1 MGTKLTDILF
11 RSCNNSSDAN
21 MSDSVHN
28 QLGHWP
34 HNLSSML
41 ASLGCTLGL
50 CNISR
55 FAVLSIHFGAN
66 FIVQFLFLSL
76 VFGIPL
82 YCFHA
87 SLGQHLTAGVMD
99 MWKISPVFQGIGIAL
114 LVSQA
119 LIGIYSIV
127 GVSWMFIYFRD
138 SFITK
143 LDRYRWAEPYELYR
157 EDSRPLNGTYK
168 LEETVPDYLN
178 GVVLQRHN
186 LATPESTFGHLKF
199 QVTFN
204 LAVVWMIVFVCLSK
218 AHDLFWMESE
228 GVSVSELAHDLFWME
243 SEGVVCWELA
253 CGASYTGLSL
263 NKLNF
268 NAKFILQSQIYNS
281 TRCILTGVAEYVKT
295 MLRVLLGDISGNF
308 NFVQTLKSLRESPL
322 GFATAPHLD
331 LNHHYVAKH
340 GVKNSVK
347 QDSIIG
353 YNIAVYL
360 SEVVYVFSLLPV
372 FGMLVLCTK
381 LLGLTPTNPS
391 HQVFPETDW
400 SEFFLN
406 TKCWV
411 AATTEA
417 FLTWGLLGAAL
428 MQISSHNKNKHLLNR
443 DASLVIV
450 LTLSVLMLAAFL
462 ANTCVQLLKTGGYT
476 YMPSSFVHPTEI
488 RTSISLSSAVELQ
501 HDKRV
506 SQLRHRGGWRLCVAF
521 YSPHTKPAVHVGWG
535 GGQEG
540 TPEPHHPSSLVLV
553 VITPI
558 TEEHMSSYSFL
569 HSDRS
574 SSPIHLTST
583 PVRFM
588 GHSQFVVGSQ
598 VVQPGANS
606 AQQSGYQALRL
617 ATEIVPATLAL
628 LGSGQAS
635 PFWAVL
641 FYFTL
646 ILFGIAQQLC
656 IWHCVITGIM
666 AINVSSLK
674 AWETTI
680 TFFSCA
686 CGFILGLPMTTELGI
701 FVVYFLDYC
710 VGSAWWIMILYL
722 LEIAAVLFVRGRPY
736 TGDVIVTALLPPE
749 TSCLTMWATPML
761 VFNWNVALPVGLMRI
776 SLLYRPSQETVSEIR
791 NDPELSPTAA
801 SPSTASTVIPHIGA
815 DPVLDDPPPKYTPP
829 PSYTT
834 ATGARIAKMLRQS
847 FRRSVRRIASVLGE
861 HSNSV
866 RPTTAISPP
875 DYAAV
880 LVEINQALQDRDTQR
895 VTNPT
900 EVSVTVTDSA
910 ANTNN
915 RQSTMTAA
923 DVAHIL
929 RSSLRRTV
937 RRGAMAGPSESN
949 DIKTHSTTVIADRR

>member
-1 MGTKLTDILF
+1 MKILF
-11 RSCNNSSDAN
+11 FGLFEANKSVAQGNHAIHCVATRGNAGSCNSSSDAN

-66 FIVQFLFLSL
+66 FIIQFLFLSL

-218 AHDLFWMESE
+218 
-228 GVSVSELAHDLFWME
+228 G
-243 SEGVVCWELA
+243 
-253 CGASYTGLSL
+253 
-263 NKLNF
+263 
-268 NAKFILQSQIYNS
+268 
-281 TRCILTGVAEYVKT
+281 
-295 MLRVLLGDISGNF
+295 
-308 NFVQTLKSLRESPL
+308 LKSY
-322 GFATAPHLD
+322 G
-331 LNHHYVAKH
+331 K
-340 GVKNSVK
+340 
-347 QDSIIG
+347 
-353 YNIAVYL
+353 
-360 SEVVYVFSLLPV
+360 VVYVFSLLPV

-476 YMPSSFVHPTEI
+476 YMPSSF
-488 RTSISLSSAVELQ
+488 
-501 HDKRV
+501 
-506 SQLRHRGGWRLCVAF
+506 
-521 YSPHTKPAVHVGWG
+521 
-535 GGQEG
+535 
-540 TPEPHHPSSLVLV
+540 
-553 VITPI
+553 
-558 TEEHMSSYSFL
+558 EHMSSYSFL

-574 SSPIHLTST
+574 SSPIHFTST

-761 VFNWNVALPVGLMRI
+761 VFNWNVALPVGLMVLCITVFKNAQLRDLYSWHHLSYDYWPLWAREAGCLVQLVPILTVPFAIVIQSCRYLSAGPPDLFDRI

-791 NDPELSPTAA
+791 EDPELSPTAA
-801 SPSTASTVIPHIGA
+801 SPSTASTVIPPIGA
-815 DPVLDDPPPKYTPP
+815 EPVLDDPPPKYTPP

-866 RPTTAISPP
+866 RPATAISPP

-880 LVEINQALQDRDTQR
+880 LVEINQALQDRDRQR
-895 VTNPT
+895 VISPT

-949 DIKTHSTTVIADRR
+949 DIKRHSTTVIGDGH

>member
-1 MGTKLTDILF
+1 M
-11 RSCNNSSDAN
+11 
-21 MSDSVHN
+21 V
-28 QLGHWP
+28 
-34 HNLSSML
+34 
-41 ASLGCTLGL
+41 
-50 CNISR
+50 
-55 FAVLSIHFGAN
+55 
-66 FIVQFLFLSL
+66 
-76 VFGIPL
+76 
-82 YCFHA
+82 
-87 SLGQHLTAGVMD
+87 
-99 MWKISPVFQGIGIAL
+99 
-114 LVSQA
+114 
-119 LIGIYSIV
+119 
-127 GVSWMFIYFRD
+127 
-138 SFITK
+138 
-143 LDRYRWAEPYELYR
+143 
-157 EDSRPLNGTYK
+157 NGK
-168 LEETVPDYLN
+168 
-178 GVVLQRHN
+178 G
-186 LATPESTFGHLKF
+186 
-199 QVTFN
+199 
-204 LAVVWMIVFVCLSK
+204 
-218 AHDLFWMESE
+218 
-228 GVSVSELAHDLFWME
+228 
-243 SEGVVCWELA
+243 
-253 CGASYTGLSL
+253 
-263 NKLNF
+263 
-268 NAKFILQSQIYNS
+268 
-281 TRCILTGVAEYVKT
+281 
-295 MLRVLLGDISGNF
+295 
-308 NFVQTLKSLRESPL
+308 LKSY
-322 GFATAPHLD
+322 G
-331 LNHHYVAKH
+331 K
-340 GVKNSVK
+340 
-347 QDSIIG
+347 
-353 YNIAVYL
+353 
-360 SEVVYVFSLLPV
+360 VVYVFSLLPV

-476 YMPSSFVHPTEI
+476 YMPSSF
-488 RTSISLSSAVELQ
+488 
-501 HDKRV
+501 
-506 SQLRHRGGWRLCVAF
+506 GYWRLCVAF
-521 YSPHTKPAVHVGWG
+521 YSPYAKPAVNVGWG

-540 TPEPHHPSSLVLV
+540 TPAPHHPSSLVLV
-553 VITPI
+553 AITPI
-558 TEEHMSSYSFL
+558 TAEHMSSYSFL

-606 AQQSGYQALRL
+606 AQQSGYQVLRL

-761 VFNWNVALPVGLMRI
+761 VFNWNVALPVGLMVLCITVFKNAQLRDLYSWHHLSYDYWPLWAREAGCLVQLVPILTVPFAIIIQSCRYLSAGPPDLFDRI

-791 NDPELSPTAA
+791 DDPELSPTAA
-801 SPSTASTVIPHIGA
+801 SPTTASTVIPHIGA

-866 RPTTAISPP
+866 RPMAAISPP

-880 LVEINQALQDRDTQR
+880 LIEINQALQLELLKK
-895 VTNPT
+895 N
-900 EVSVTVTDSA
+900 
-910 ANTNN
+910 
-915 RQSTMTAA
+915 
-923 DVAHIL
+923 
-929 RSSLRRTV
+929 
-937 RRGAMAGPSESN
+937 
-949 DIKTHSTTVIADRR
+949 

>member
-1 MGTKLTDILF
+1 MDRKDLL
-11 RSCNNSSDAN
+11 
-21 MSDSVHN
+21 
-28 QLGHWP
+28 P
-34 HNLSSML
+34 
-41 ASLGCTLGL
+41 
-50 CNISR
+50 
-55 FAVLSIHFGAN
+55 
-66 FIVQFLFLSL
+66 
-76 VFGIPL
+76 
-82 YCFHA
+82 
-87 SLGQHLTAGVMD
+87 GV
-99 MWKISPVFQGIGIAL
+99 GG
-114 LVSQA
+114 
-119 LIGIYSIV
+119 
-127 GVSWMFIYFRD
+127 
-138 SFITK
+138 
-143 LDRYRWAEPYELYR
+143 
-157 EDSRPLNGTYK
+157 
-168 LEETVPDYLN
+168 
-178 GVVLQRHN
+178 
-186 LATPESTFGHLKF
+186 
-199 QVTFN
+199 
-204 LAVVWMIVFVCLSK
+204 
-218 AHDLFWMESE
+218 
-228 GVSVSELAHDLFWME
+228 
-243 SEGVVCWELA
+243 
-253 CGASYTGLSL
+253 
-263 NKLNF
+263 
-268 NAKFILQSQIYNS
+268 
-281 TRCILTGVAEYVKT
+281 
-295 MLRVLLGDISGNF
+295 
-308 NFVQTLKSLRESPL
+308 LKSY
-322 GFATAPHLD
+322 G
-331 LNHHYVAKH
+331 K
-340 GVKNSVK
+340 
-347 QDSIIG
+347 
-353 YNIAVYL
+353 
-360 SEVVYVFSLLPV
+360 VVYVFSLLPV

-476 YMPSSFVHPTEI
+476 YMPSSF
-488 RTSISLSSAVELQ
+488 
-501 HDKRV
+501 
-506 SQLRHRGGWRLCVAF
+506 
-521 YSPHTKPAVHVGWG
+521 
-535 GGQEG
+535 
-540 TPEPHHPSSLVLV
+540 
-553 VITPI
+553 
-558 TEEHMSSYSFL
+558 EHMSSYSFL

-574 SSPIHLTST
+574 SSPIHFTST

-761 VFNWNVALPVGLMRI
+761 VFNWNVALPVGLMVLCITVFKNAQLRDLYSWHHLSYDYWPLWAREAGCLVQLVPILTVPFAIVIQSCRYLSAGPPDLFDRI

-791 NDPELSPTAA
+791 EDPELNPTAA
-801 SPSTASTVIPHIGA
+801 SPSTASTVIPPIGA

-880 LVEINQALQDRDTQR
+880 LVEINQALQDRDRQR
-895 VTNPT
+895 VTSPT

-949 DIKTHSTTVIADRR
+949 DIKRHSTTVIGDGH

>member
-1 MGTKLTDILF
+1 MKEW
-11 RSCNNSSDAN
+11 C
-21 MSDSVHN
+21 
-28 QLGHWP
+28 
-34 HNLSSML
+34 
-41 ASLGCTLGL
+41 
-50 CNISR
+50 
-55 FAVLSIHFGAN
+55 
-66 FIVQFLFLSL
+66 
-76 VFGIPL
+76 
-82 YCFHA
+82 
-87 SLGQHLTAGVMD
+87 
-99 MWKISPVFQGIGIAL
+99 
-114 LVSQA
+114 
-119 LIGIYSIV
+119 V
-127 GVSWMFIYFRD
+127 G
-138 SFITK
+138 
-143 LDRYRWAEPYELYR
+143 
-157 EDSRPLNGTYK
+157 
-168 LEETVPDYLN
+168 
-178 GVVLQRHN
+178 
-186 LATPESTFGHLKF
+186 
-199 QVTFN
+199 
-204 LAVVWMIVFVCLSK
+204 
-218 AHDLFWMESE
+218 
-228 GVSVSELAHDLFWME
+228 ELAHSLFWME

-253 CGASYTGLSL
+253 H
-263 NKLNF
+263 
-268 NAKFILQSQIYNS
+268 
-281 TRCILTGVAEYVKT
+281 
-295 MLRVLLGDISGNF
+295 
-308 NFVQTLKSLRESPL
+308 TLFWMESEVVVCWELAHRESPL
-322 GFATAPHLD
+322 GSATAPHLD
-331 LNHHYVAKH
+331 LKHHYVAKY
-340 GVKNSVK
+340 GVKDSVK
-347 QDSIIG
+347 QDSIIR
-353 YNIAVYL
+353 
-360 SEVVYVFSLLPV
+360 
-372 FGMLVLCTK
+372 
-381 LLGLTPTNPS
+381 
-391 HQVFPETDW
+391 
-400 SEFFLN
+400 
-406 TKCWV
+406 CWV

-488 RTSISLSSAVELQ
+488 GTSISPSSAVELQ
-501 HDKRV
+501 HDKRI
-506 SQLRHRGGWRLCVAF
+506 SQLRHRGGPPQRA
-521 YSPHTKPAVHVGWG
+521 SEVGDSAGRWALG
-535 GGQEG
+535 GA
-540 TPEPHHPSSLVLV
+540 TPPMTCLYCPS
-553 VITPI
+553 
-558 TEEHMSSYSFL
+558 EHMSSYSFL

-761 VFNWNVALPVGLMRI
+761 VFNWNVALPVGLMVLCITVFKNAQLRDLYSWHHLSYDYWPLWAREAGCLVQLVPILTVPFAIIIQSCRYLSAGPPDLFDRI

-880 LVEINQALQDRDTQR
+880 LVEINQALQFLPEHNMETRGGALSPRQQMEILLCYFGDPVLHIVSKYLYDPISWMMIKTKKEDLSYEDYVGQQESADRDTQR
-895 VTNPT
+895 VTSPT

-949 DIKTHSTTVIADRR
+949 DIKTHSTTVIADGR

>member
-1 MGTKLTDILF
+1 
-11 RSCNNSSDAN
+11 
-21 MSDSVHN
+21 
-28 QLGHWP
+28 
-34 HNLSSML
+34 
-41 ASLGCTLGL
+41 
-50 CNISR
+50 
-55 FAVLSIHFGAN
+55 
-66 FIVQFLFLSL
+66 
-76 VFGIPL
+76 
-82 YCFHA
+82 
-87 SLGQHLTAGVMD
+87 MD
-99 MWKISPVFQGIGIAL
+99 G
-114 LVSQA
+114 
-119 LIGIYSIV
+119 
-127 GVSWMFIYFRD
+127 
-138 SFITK
+138 
-143 LDRYRWAEPYELYR
+143 
-157 EDSRPLNGTYK
+157 
-168 LEETVPDYLN
+168 
-178 GVVLQRHN
+178 
-186 LATPESTFGHLKF
+186 
-199 QVTFN
+199 
-204 LAVVWMIVFVCLSK
+204 
-218 AHDLFWMESE
+218 
-228 GVSVSELAHDLFWME
+228 
-243 SEGVVCWELA
+243 
-253 CGASYTGLSL
+253 
-263 NKLNF
+263 
-268 NAKFILQSQIYNS
+268 
-281 TRCILTGVAEYVKT
+281 
-295 MLRVLLGDISGNF
+295 
-308 NFVQTLKSLRESPL
+308 ESPL
-322 GFATAPHLD
+322 GSATAPHLD
-331 LNHHYVAKH
+331 LKHHYVAKY
-340 GVKNSVK
+340 GVKDSVK

-353 YNIAVYL
+353 YNIATYL
-360 SEVVYVFSLLPV
+360 SE
-372 FGMLVLCTK
+372 
-381 LLGLTPTNPS
+381 
-391 HQVFPETDW
+391 
-400 SEFFLN
+400 
-406 TKCWV
+406 CWV

-476 YMPSSFVHPTEI
+476 YMPSSFGLGKVELEDVNPHLRGGRGENHLRKT
-488 RTSISLSSAVELQ
+488 TSSSPDRDWNLDLPVLSSRASTRQ
-501 HDKRV
+501 A
-506 SQLRHRGGWRLCVAF
+506 Q
-521 YSPHTKPAVHVGWG
+521 
-535 GGQEG
+535 
-540 TPEPHHPSSLVLV
+540 
-553 VITPI
+553 
-558 TEEHMSSYSFL
+558 HMSSYSFL

-761 VFNWNVALPVGLMRI
+761 VFNWNVALPVGLMVLCITVFKNAQLRDLYSWHHLSYDYWPLWAREAGCLVQLVPILTVPFAIIIQSCRYLSAGPPDLFDRI

-866 RPTTAISPP
+866 RPTIAISPP

-880 LVEINQALQDRDTQR
+880 LVEINQALQSFCLSTTWRHEEEHCRPGSKWKYYCVTSAIQDRDTQR
-895 VTNPT
+895 VTSPT

-949 DIKTHSTTVIADRR
+949 DIKTHSTTVIADGR